1 MCEHDTASAIAAL
14 PTEKEH
20 VAYISS
26 GTWSIMG
33 TEVPEPILTEEA
45 FQYNIAYE
53 GGIDYRYRMIKNI
66 MGLWVLQECQRD
78 FERKTKY
85 ECSHEF
91 VLKEAE
97 KAEGLKYLID
107 PDEDIF
113 YMPGNMIEKV
123 IQYCESTGQGKPET
137 FGEVVR
143 TVMESLAMKYRYVL
157 DRLEK
162 ILGYSLDEVYI
173 LGGGGKN
180 RMLDQFTANAC
191 RKKVYAG
198 PDEAALA
205 GNILVQMRSMGDIA
219 SLKEGR
225 QIIKNSFAV
234 TSFEPEENEKWENAY
249 MKFKKMIEK
258 SMEVSK

>member
-1 MCEHDTASAIAAL
+1 M
-14 PTEKEH
+14 
-20 VAYISS
+20 
-26 GTWSIMG
+26 
-33 TEVPEPILTEEA
+33 
-45 FQYNIAYE
+45 
-53 GGIDYRYRMIKNI
+53 
-66 MGLWVLQECQRD
+66 
-78 FERKTKY
+78 
-85 ECSHEF
+85 
-91 VLKEAE
+91 
-97 KAEGLKYLID
+97 
-107 PDEDIF
+107 
-113 YMPGNMIEKV
+113 
-123 IQYCESTGQGKPET
+123 
-137 FGEVVR
+137 VR
-143 TVMESLAMKYRYVL
+143 AVMESLAMKYRYVL

-191 RKKVYAG
+191 RKIVYAG